1 VLSGIQG
8 GTETPQLER
17 YEILAELGRGAM
29 GVVYKARDTVLE
41 RTVAI
46 KAVNMAVET
55 EGMAHFEARF
65 YQEAR
70 AAGGLNHPNIVTIYD
85 IGRSGNIAYIAMEFI
100 EGQELR
106 KLLIE
111 GQTLPLAQAVSIS
124 AQVSEGLAFAHE
136 RGIVHRDIK
145 PANIMVVPDKPV
157 KITDFGIARMRASTE
172 LTLTG
177 MMLGSPKY
185 MSPEQAL
192 GKRADH
198 RSDIFSLG
206 VILYEMLTGT
216 APFKGEN
223 INAIMYQIVNFAPPT
238 PSALNRDVPAILD
251 YIVAKMLAKPPEER
265 YQSAADAGREMRE
278 CERVLAARAAAPRA
292 PHLPPAAFSAGASVS
307 LLDTDAKT
315 LFLSQAAERTRR
327 EDDASTPPDEIA
339 AGTMTR
345 VLDSLEATRRLA
357 SIIGLA
363 ADPDPESS
371 KSQST
376 VAGKISGLGRHAGD
390 GWRTRD
396 WLLIGAA
403 AVLGVAAAAAIL
415 RTSLGV

>member
-1 VLSGIQG
+1 MLSGIHSA
-8 GTETPQLER
+8 TETPQLER
-17 YEILAELGRGAM
+17 YEILSELGRGAM

-41 RTVAI
+41 RIVAI
-46 KAVNMAVET
+46 KAVNMAVEN

-70 AAGGLNHPNIVTIYD
+70 AAGGLNHQNIVTIYD
-85 IGRSGNIAYIAMEFI
+85 IGRSGNIAYIAMEYI

-106 KLLIE
+106 KLLVE
-111 GQTLPLAQAVSIS
+111 GQPLPLPQAVAIA

-145 PANIMVVPDKPV
+145 PANIMVMADKPV

-172 LTLTG
+172 LTMTG

-198 RSDIFSLG
+198 RSDVFSLG

-238 PSALNRDVPAILD
+238 PSALNREVPAILD
-251 YIVAKMLAKPPEER
+251 YIVAKMLAKPSEER
-265 YQSAADAGREMRE
+265 YQSAGDAARELRD
-278 CERVLAARAAAPRA
+278 CERVLVARETSPRA
-292 PHLPPAAFSAGASVS
+292 PHLPPTALSSGANVS

-315 LFLSQAAERTRR
+315 IFLSQRAERTRR
-327 EDDASTPPDEIA
+327 EDSAPGPDEIVGDA
-339 AGTMTR
+339 APR

-357 SIIGLA
+357 SFTGLPSESEQ
-363 ADPDPESS
+363 DPNT
-371 KSQST
+371 QAT
-376 VAGKISGLGRHAGD
+376 VAGKVSGMEQHAGD
-390 GWRTRD
+390 RWRGRD
-396 WLLIGAA
+396 WMLVGIAALLGLLVAA
-403 AVLGVAAAAAIL
+403 AVLRTGVG
-415 RTSLGV
+415 S